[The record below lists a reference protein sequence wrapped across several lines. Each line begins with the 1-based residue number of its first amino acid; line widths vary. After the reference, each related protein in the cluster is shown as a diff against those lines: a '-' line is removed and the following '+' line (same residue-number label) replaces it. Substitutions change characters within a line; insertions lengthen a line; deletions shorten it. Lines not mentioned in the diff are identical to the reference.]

1 MNKTK
6 DCYIKNVSGG
16 MVKVGRNANNKPI
29 VTLPLNA
36 CAIISSDLLEDADV
50 KRAFNL
56 GLLSMISEDE
66 VMKYEN
72 QQRDKASQFV
82 PSKFDNPLSKMTIRE
97 AISHIREIESIE
109 ELENLITLEER
120 DSVADEIEKR
130 IDELEDKSDVYEVD

>member
-16 MVKVGRNANNKPI
+16 MVKVGRNTNNKPI

-36 CAIISSDLLEDADV
+36 CTVISSDLLEDADV

-56 GLLSMISEDE
+56 GLLSMVSEDE

-72 QQRDKASQFV
+72 QQREKTSQFV
-82 PSKFDNPLSKMTIRE
+82 PSKFDNPLSKMNIKKAIAHVRE
-97 AISHIREIESIE
+97 MENIE
-109 ELENLITLEER
+109 ELENLLTLEER

-130 IDELEDKSDVYEVD
+130 IDDLEDKSDVYEVD

>member
-29 VTLPLNA
+29 VTLSLNA
-36 CAIISSDLLEDADV
+36 CTVISSDLLEDADV

-56 GLLSMISEDE
+56 GLLSMVTEDE

-72 QQRDKASQFV
+72 QQREKTAQFV
-82 PSKFDNPLSKMTIRE
+82 PSKFDNPLSKMNIKE
-97 AISHIREIESIE
+97 AISHIREIENIE
-109 ELENLITLEER
+109 ELENLLTLEER